1 MYSPYMVAHRPVAYS
16 RPQATKEEVLDVVF
30 GVDSWDGIGRTYD
43 DIMGDTALMC
53 WPERISCDSDA
64 ERELMALIGKYRDQ
78 VPAVMAIF
86 DDLAADAAKK

>member
-1 MYSPYMVAHRPVAYS
+1 MYSPYMVA
-16 RPQATKEEVLDVVF
+16 PQPIEYDEPEVTKEEVLDVVF

-53 WPERISCDSDA
+53 WAERISCDPEA

-86 DDLAADAAKK
+86 NELAEAAAKQ